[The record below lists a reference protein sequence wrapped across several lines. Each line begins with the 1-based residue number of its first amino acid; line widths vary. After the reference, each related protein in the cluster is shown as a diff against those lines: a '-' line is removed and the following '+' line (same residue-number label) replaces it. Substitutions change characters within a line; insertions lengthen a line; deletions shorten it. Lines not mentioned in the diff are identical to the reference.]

1 MDIKKEKIDKINL
14 IAEIGWNHMG
24 DMKLASSMIK
34 QAAEAGADYCKFQT
48 WSEKN
53 LKIGNWDNDG
63 RREIYK
69 KAQLNIDQHKYL
81 ISECYKN
88 NVKFLTSVF
97 NINDLPMITNLGI
110 DEIKI
115 PSHEIYNVELIKV
128 CLDIFSKVFISTGA
142 SKWQEVEAVVN
153 LGKKEKIILMHCVSA
168 YPCKPENINLPRLQ
182 KLINLGFD
190 VGYSG
195 HMSGINDAIAAICMG
210 STYVEKHFTVD
221 NSLPGRD
228 NLNAITP
235 NLFAKLSEFRNNFF
249 DMIID
254 RGLDFQDCE
263 KDIYTNYRG
272 RWIK

>member
-1 MDIKKEKIDKINL
+1 MQTKNKKKTSL

-24 DMKLASSMIK
+24 DMNLAKTMI
-34 QAAEAGADYCKFQT
+34 AEAAKSGADYCKFQT

-53 LKIGNWDNDG
+53 LKSGPWDTDG
-63 RREIYK
+63 RRDIYK
-69 KAQLNIDQHKYL
+69 KAELKERDYIFL
-81 ISECYKN
+81 IEACKKN
-88 NVKFLTSVF
+88 NVKFLTSIF
-97 NINDLPMITNLGI
+97 NSEDIKLVKNFNAN
-110 DEIKI
+110 EVKI
-115 PSHEIYNVELIKV
+115 PSHEIYNIELIEKS
-128 CLDIFSKVFISTGA
+128 LENFDRVFISTGA
-142 SKWQEVEAVVN
+142 SKWEEIDKILKLN
-153 LGKKEKIILMHCVSA
+153 NNKKIVFMHCVSA

-182 KLINLGFD
+182 KFINLGFD

-235 NLFAKLSEFRNNFF
+235 NLFAKLSEFRNNFL
-249 DMIID
+249 DMTID